1 MTAARMDTVVV
12 WNLDAQ
18 YRPEL
23 EVELD
28 IVCLPHEIP
37 GAHLALLRPELEVE
51 IRVANELDDEPWF
64 VDEDAVVADDAA

>member
-1 MTAARMDTVVV
+1 MDTVVV

-23 EVELD
+23 EVELH

-37 GAHLALLRPELEVE
+37 GAHLAVRRPELEVE
-51 IRVANELDDEPWF
+51 IIATDEVFAPLS
-64 VDEDAVVADDAA
+64 AARPKRP